1 MKKILFI
8 VAICGSMLA
17 FGQNATQNAAKQGN
31 AKSLLWKISGN
42 GLSAPSYLYGTIHIT
57 CDASLQKPTL
67 DAIANTAQLYLEL
80 DMDDPQMQMTMV
92 QGMMMK
98 EGKTMK
104 TMMSDADYKMVDA
117 YFTQTLGMGLA
128 ALDKMKPFMLTTL
141 LLPSMLDCPMQSV
154 EQELMKV
161 NASQNK
167 EVLGLET
174 VQEQLA
180 VFDAIPYDV
189 QLAELIKSVR
199 NNFAN
204 DKAELVKMYAVY
216 QSGDVD
222 AMQNMTAESE
232 NKITSDYQDEL
243 LNDRNANWIPKIEQ
257 IAKQKPTFFGVGA
270 GHLGGEKGVIALLK
284 KKGYTVEPVLK

>member
-1 MKKILFI
+1 MKKILVV
-8 VAICGSMLA
+8 VAICASVWS
-17 FGQNATQNAAKQGN
+17 FGQNAAKTAEKGN

-57 CDASLQKPTL
+57 CDATLEKPTL

-80 DMDDPQMQMTMV
+80 DMDDPQMQMTMI

-98 EGKTMK
+98 NGKTMK

-180 VFDAIPYDV
+180 VFDAIPYEV

-199 NNFAN
+199 NKFAN
-204 DKAELVKMYAVY
+204 DKAEMVKMYAVY
-216 QSGDVD
+216 QSADID

-232 NKITSDYQDEL
+232 NKITADYQDEL

-284 KKGYTVEPVLK
+284 KKGYTVEPIF

>member
-1 MKKILFI
+1 MKKLLF
-8 VAICGSMLA
+8 VAAIFASTLA
-17 FGQNATQNAAKQGN
+17 FGQNAGTSGN

-42 GLSAPSYLYGTIHIT
+42 GLTAPSYLYGTIHIT
-57 CDASLQKPTL
+57 CDATLEKPTL

-141 LLPSMLDCPMQSV
+141 VLPSMLDCPMQSV
-154 EQELMKV
+154 EQELMRV

-216 QSGDVD
+216 QSKDID
-222 AMQNMTAESE
+222 AMQLMTAESE
-232 NKITSDYQDEL
+232 NKITADYQDEL

-270 GHLGGEKGVIALLK
+270 GHLGGGKGVIALLR
-284 KKGYTVEPVLK
+284 KKGYTVEPVN

>member
-1 MKKILFI
+1 MKKLLFVAAIL
-8 VAICGSMLA
+8 ASTLA
-17 FGQNATQNAAKQGN
+17 FGQTASASGN

-42 GLSAPSYLYGTIHIT
+42 GLTAPSYLYGTIHIT
-57 CDASLQKPTL
+57 CDATLEKPTL

-80 DMDDPQMQMTMV
+80 DMDDPQMQMTMI

-98 EGKTMK
+98 GGKTMK

-141 LLPSMLDCPMQSV
+141 VLPSLLDCPMQSV
-154 EQELMKV
+154 EQELMRV

-189 QLAELIKSVR
+189 QLEELIKSVR
-199 NNFAN
+199 NQFAN
-204 DKAELVKMYAVY
+204 DKAELVKMYNVY
-216 QSGDVD
+216 QSRDVD
-222 AMQNMTAESE
+222 AMQKMTAESE

-243 LNDRNANWIPKIEQ
+243 LNNRNANWIPKIEQ
-257 IAKQKPTFFGVGA
+257 VAKQKPTFFGVGA
-270 GHLGGEKGVIALLK
+270 GHLGGPKGVIALLQ
-284 KKGYTVEPVLK
+284 KKGYTVEPVN

>member
-17 FGQNATQNAAKQGN
+17 FGQQARQGN

-180 VFDAIPYDV
+180 VFDAIPYEV

-199 NNFAN
+199 NKFAN
-204 DKAELVKMYAVY
+204 DKAELIKMYAVY
-216 QSGDVD
+216 QSADID

-232 NKITSDYQDEL
+232 NKITADYQDEL

-284 KKGYTVEPVLK
+284 KKGYTVEPIF

>member
-8 VAICGSMLA
+8 VALCGSLCA
-17 FGQNATQNAAKQGN
+17 FGQTGKTAQSN

-42 GLSAPSYLYGTIHIT
+42 GLNAPSYLYGTIHIT

-104 TMMSDADYKMVDA
+104 TMMSDTDYKMVDA
-117 YFTQTLGMGLA
+117 YFTKKLGMGLA

-141 LLPSMLDCPMQSV
+141 VLPSMLDCPMQSV

-189 QLAELIKSVR
+189 QLAELIKSVK
-199 NNFAN
+199 NNFEN
-204 DKAELVKMYAVY
+204 DKAELTKMYAVY

-222 AMQNMTAESE
+222 AMQQMTAESD
-232 NKITSDYQDEL
+232 NKITSDYQNEL
-243 LNDRNANWIPKIEQ
+243 LNNRNANWIPKIEQ

-270 GHLGGEKGVIALLK
+270 GHLGGPKGVIALLR
-284 KKGYTVEPVLK
+284 KKGYTVEPVN

>member
-1 MKKILFI
+1 MKKLLF
-8 VAICGSMLA
+8 VAAIFASTLA
-17 FGQNATQNAAKQGN
+17 FGQTASTSGN

-42 GLSAPSYLYGTIHIT
+42 GLKAPSYLYGTIHIT

-141 LLPSMLDCPMQSV
+141 VLPSMLDCPMQSV

-216 QSGDVD
+216 QSGDID

-232 NKITSDYQDEL
+232 NKITADYQDEL

-270 GHLGGEKGVIALLK
+270 GHLGGEKGVIALLR